1 MKAINIFI
9 FLILAVFSS
18 QLLAY
23 GSSSSSKK
31 KCKKPTFTDAL
42 PVHLA
47 IVPQE
52 SNISFHTSAATLPHS
67 IRVIANKIPVEIDVK
82 KSNNGFVVSGKL
94 PSSIKRKYVRID
106 FSGTTTNSCQGTDG
120 WLLEMEQKNAD

>member
-1 MKAINIFI
+1 MKAINILV
-9 FLILAVFSS
+9 FLILAIFSS

-23 GSSSSSKK
+23 GGSSSSKK
-31 KCKKPTFTDAL
+31 KCKKPTFTNVS
-42 PVHLA
+42 PEHLA
-47 IVPQE
+47 TVPHE

-82 KSNNGFVVSGKL
+82 KTNDGFVVSGKL
-94 PSSIKRKYVRID
+94 PDAIKRKYVRID

-120 WLLEMEQKNAD
+120 WLLEIEQKKSN